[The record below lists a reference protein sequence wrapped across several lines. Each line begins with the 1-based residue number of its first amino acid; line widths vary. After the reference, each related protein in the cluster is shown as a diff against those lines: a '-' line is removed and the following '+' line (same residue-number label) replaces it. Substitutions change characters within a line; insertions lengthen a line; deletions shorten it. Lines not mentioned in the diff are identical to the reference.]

1 MVAGSCVKSVILLVL
16 SYSLV
21 GLPIM
26 LVRLFHLT
34 LLFLNSLAKVSLP
47 VVSEVIPSPLRG

>member
-1 MVAGSCVKSVILLVL
+1 VILLVL